1 MLKNLKRTRPC
12 FIFALSLKG
21 ETIPAEGS
29 SLNCGVMK
37 LLADMPS
44 RLEGGDHRIN

>member
-1 MLKNLKRTRPC
+1 MLKNLKRIGLC

-21 ETIPAEGS
+21 NNPEEDS

>member
-21 ETIPAEGS
+21 GNKTIPAEAV
-29 SLNCGVMK
+29 L
-37 LLADMPS
+37 
-44 RLEGGDHRIN
+44 